1 MKHRQQHDSFG
12 LWLLVF
18 LGLALVAM
26 TLAASIGAFSIQV
39 LGIF

>member
-1 MKHRQQHDSFG
+1 MKQSGDSFG

-26 TLAASIGAFSIQV
+26 TIASSVGAFSIQV
-39 LGIF
+39 WDIF